1 MRPTRT
7 LLVDEIEAPRH
18 AGSGTMNRSPRV
30 YVLAGPL
37 MVPRALEAER
47 PFTALAPAGDH
58 RRRNV

>member
-1 MRPTRT
+1 M
-7 LLVDEIEAPRH
+7 DEVEAPRH